1 MISEE
6 SIRFC
11 EGRGE
16 RKKMEIEAERGF
28 LEGGV
33 MWSWSEVGVF
43 SFCHFLFLFD
53 YP

>member
-6 SIRFC
+6 SIGFG

-16 RKKMEIEAERGF
+16 RKRMQREAGRGF
-28 LEGGV
+28 LEGGG

-43 SFCHFLFLFD
+43 SFCQFLLFIDFL
-53 YP
+53 